1 MAIRRKDGSWHVA
14 KQPNGDWHPEEVKS
28 AVRMSQPR
36 MTLQR
41 LAREQ
46 GLHPHACHH
55 AIAKPHYLG
64 ELAIAGFLGTT
75 PQAIWPSRHEADG
88 TRYCQVRVPVK
99 SMPPQPTGH
108 CEFRGAA

>member
-1 MAIRRKDGSWHVA
+1 MAIRRRDGTWHVA
-14 KQPNGDWHPEEVKS
+14 KQHNGDWHPEEIKA

-41 LAREQ
+41 LAREC
-46 GLHPHACHH
+46 GLHPHACSH

-64 ELAIAGFLGTT
+64 ELAIANLLGLA

-88 TRYCQVRVPVK
+88 TRHCQVRVQAKPIPVA
-99 SMPPQPTGH
+99 PTGH
-108 CEFRGAA
+108 CESRVAA